1 MTKINKIS
9 VFDQCVNGSFENFRI
24 LINPMYNQFDK
35 FYKNYKKTFDN
46 REDSVKSITFKTE
59 NENVAIFDVETVDII
74 EQLPQE
80 EKAINITVEEDTCRF
95 TVQPYKDENP
105 YYLDI
110 N

>member
-9 VFDQCVNGSFENFRI
+9 VFDQCVNGSFENFRQ
-24 LINPMYNQFDK
+24 LINPMYSQFDK

-46 REDSVKSITFKTE
+46 REDSVKSITFKKE
-59 NENVAIFDVETVDII
+59 DDVAVFDVKIENII
-74 EQLPQE
+74 EELPPK
-80 EKAINITVEEDTCRF
+80 EKAINITVENDTCQFR
-95 TVQPYKDENP
+95 VQPYKDDNP